1 MVGSATEKMENEQKR
16 QTKVAVQDDLRTAIT
31 PEKKLQTAEIEIY
44 RLVMSNG
51 VFGDGNEVNENLGF
65 RFWDQKFSGVQLL
78 ELEILMF

>member
-31 PEKKLQTAEIEIY
+31 PEKKLQTAEIEIC
-44 RLVMSNG
+44 RLVTSNG
-51 VFGDGNEVNENLGF
+51 VFGDGNVVNENLGF
-65 RFWDQKFSGVQLL
+65 RFWDQNFGGVQLL